1 MFTDRMD
8 AGAFLATKLLHLKD
22 KDPVVFAPA
31 RGGDAEVIDLLDRA
45 VGGKPAFETTHG
57 RR

>member
-31 RGGDAEVIDLLDRA
+31 RGGVPVIDLLDRT
-45 VGGKPAFETTHG
+45 VSRKPAFETTHG